1 VGDVSGK
8 GLKAAMTG
16 TLALGALRTLA
27 AEGLGPAVVLT
38 RLNAQL
44 VQTGDGGFITCVC
57 VRLTDSG
64 EATVANAGHLPPYC
78 NGEEWELAPE
88 LPLGIALTGKYAER
102 MFRLK
107 PGDQLTLLSDGVV
120 EARDA
125 QGSLFGFA
133 RTRGLSAQTAT
144 AIAAAALQ
152 FGQEDDITVLTVTR
166 TAPIFS
172 RIDASH
178 EASARR
184 PG

>member
-1 VGDVSGK
+1 
-8 GLKAAMTG
+8 
-16 TLALGALRTLA
+16 
-27 AEGLGPAVVLT
+27 
-38 RLNAQL
+38 
-44 VQTGDGGFITCVC
+44 
-57 VRLTDSG
+57 
-64 EATVANAGHLPPYC
+64 
-78 NGEEWELAPE
+78 
-88 LPLGIALTGKYAER
+88 
-102 MFRLK
+102 
-107 PGDQLTLLSDGVV
+107 LTLLSDGVV